1 MNWIQVFYFICVHSI
16 SPTDT
21 YKTNGKTFLKIKY
34 FLQISYISLLFIIK
48 FVTVMQEKIP
58 ILNKCSS
65 FCLSDNP
72 VNKWSCFHKKLLNAL
87 E

>member
-1 MNWIQVFYFICVHSI
+1 LDTGVLFLYVFIQYHLLIL
-16 SPTDT
+16 T
-21 YKTNGKTFLKIKY
+21 KQNGKTFLKIKY
-34 FLQISYISLLFIIK
+34 FLQISYISLLFIIT

-65 FCLSDNP
+65 FYLSDNP

>member
-1 MNWIQVFYFICVHSI
+1 MNWIQVFYFYMCSFNI
-16 SPTDT
+16 T
-21 YKTNGKTFLKIKY
+21 YWYLQNKNGKTFLKIKY

-72 VNKWSCFHKKLLNAL
+72 VNKCKQL
-87 E
+87 